1 MELRVLTEGDLRQA
15 LDMPAAI
22 QAVRQ
27 AFVALSGGGARVPV
41 RQRIEGPGATL
52 LSMPG
57 TLSAPGSLGAKL
69 VTVAPDNRR
78 RGLPAIHAVVVLLD
92 PTTGVPRALLD
103 GEWLTALRTGAG
115 TGVATDLLAPPN
127 ASVLGVVGAG
137 PQARTQMD
145 AVRAVRPLTEIRI
158 ASRGGDSARR
168 LAEEAAGAGVE
179 GVRAVATAAEAIR
192 GAQIVVTATDSS
204 EPVLDPDALEPT
216 VLINAVGGYRRDMQ
230 EVPTVVTARARVVV
244 DQVEAALREAG
255 DVWIPCEA
263 GVLRPE
269 ELEELGALAALT
281 GGETPGAEARPGVTL
296 FKSVGNA
303 VQDLAVAA
311 LALERAEALG
321 LGTVVRG

>member
-103 GEWLTALRTGAG
+103 GEWLTAL
-115 TGVATDLLAPPN
+115 
-127 ASVLGVVGAG
+127 
-137 PQARTQMD
+137 
-145 AVRAVRPLTEIRI
+145 
-158 ASRGGDSARR
+158 R